1 LEWNTKRVPAKIS
14 RPTFPELYENPK
26 ILINK
31 LGMVKAVYDKSKIY
45 CDQTIRVAVLWHHLK
60 KVQNNSINKYITK
73 ARAELEKLSLQ
84 YNELFLLAVINSK
97 MGVFFLDRIRGE
109 KNIDINP
116 DYLKQLPIPALDL
129 SQKPDKTKHDNLV
142 SLVDKMLDL
151 RQKEAA
157 EKSDHQ
163 KTVITRQIDAV
174 DKAIDTAVYEL
185 YNLTADEIKV
195 VEGKE

>member
-1 LEWNTKRVPAKIS
+1 MKT
-14 RPTFPELYENPK
+14 PK

-31 LGMVKAVYDKSKIY
+31 LGIVKAVYDKSKIY
-45 CDQTIRVAVLWHHLK
+45 CDQTIRIAVLWYHLK
-60 KVQNNSINKYITK
+60 NVQNNSINKYITK
-73 ARAELEKLSLQ
+73 ARADLEKLSRQ
-84 YNELFLLAVINSK
+84 YNELFLLGIINSK
-97 MGVFFLDRIRGE
+97 MGFYLLNHIRGE

-116 DYLKQLPIPALDL
+116 EYLKQIPIPVLDL

-151 RQKEAA
+151 KQKEAA
-157 EKSDHQ
+157 ELSDHL

-185 YNLTADEIKV
+185 YNLTEEEIKV
-195 VEGKE
+195 VES